1 METIEAGILAAMSE
15 VYISIFAL
23 DLDGNKMYS
32 IKSNP
37 IIDQLTSAPKTLQ
50 AKMNNA
56 MSKIAVPEHVEMITA
71 FTSLATIRE
80 RMQGKKVI
88 TQVFQ
93 GQYNGWCKARFIRIG
108 EDDSAPL
115 RYVLYTVECI
125 DEEKRKE
132 NQLRHLAQTDQMTG
146 LLNRGYG
153 EQSIDHMMKSNRP
166 GMFVLFDVDKFK
178 RINDIYGH
186 GVGDQVL
193 IAVASA
199 MKQVKTDDDIVMR
212 LGGDEFAAYFVDITD
227 QKTGSDRIEQLLKK
241 IAEIHIDPI
250 EEEISVSLGAV
261 IYKEGLDFYTAYHTA
276 DRGVY
281 ASKLNK
287 GSSFDFRG

>member
-1 METIEAGILAAMSE
+1 
-15 VYISIFAL
+15 
-23 DLDGNKMYS
+23 
-32 IKSNP
+32 
-37 IIDQLTSAPKTLQ
+37 
-50 AKMNNA
+50 
-56 MSKIAVPEHVEMITA
+56 
-71 FTSLATIRE
+71 
-80 RMQGKKVI
+80 
-88 TQVFQ
+88 
-93 GQYNGWCKARFIRIG
+93 
-108 EDDSAPL
+108 
-115 RYVLYTVECI
+115 
-125 DEEKRKE
+125 
-132 NQLRHLAQTDQMTG
+132 
-146 LLNRGYG
+146 
-153 EQSIDHMMKSNRP
+153 
-166 GMFVLFDVDKFK
+166 
-178 RINDIYGH
+178 
-186 GVGDQVL
+186 VL